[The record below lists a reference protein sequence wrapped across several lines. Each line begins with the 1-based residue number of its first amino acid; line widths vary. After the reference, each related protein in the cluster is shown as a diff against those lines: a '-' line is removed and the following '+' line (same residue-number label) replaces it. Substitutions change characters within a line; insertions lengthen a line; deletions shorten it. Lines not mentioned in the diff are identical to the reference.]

1 MKSKIEII
9 SIKRIEVYIVET
21 EGNEYWNTFRTDL
34 NGENWEIL
42 MGNSWEDYYHDDEM
56 KELFKQYIKNNVS

>member
-1 MKSKIEII
+1 MKIKSIKKIE
-9 SIKRIEVYIVET
+9 EYIVET

-42 MGNSWEDYYHDDEM
+42 MGASWEEHYHDDEI
-56 KELFKQYIKNNVS
+56 KKLFKEFIKNES